1 MKSLAPMEPKPDI
14 APPASSEPAT
24 PKKTQEPQ
32 PREGWSG
39 HRVKYSNQT
48 HRSTTDPEARL
59 FRKGKGKEAKL
70 SSLMHDLLDTKSRV
84 ILRRRISPTHSAEER
99 EVAIAMLDEHEQKWE
114 ALALTQAVE
123 IASAD
128 AGYGTGDFA
137 VALLE
142 RDILP
147 HMPLQAGAEPEEVPT
162 WKRRT

>member
-1 MKSLAPMEPKPDI
+1 
-14 APPASSEPAT
+14 
-24 PKKTQEPQ
+24 
-32 PREGWSG
+32 
-39 HRVKYSNQT
+39 
-48 HRSTTDPEARL
+48 
-59 FRKGKGKEAKL
+59 
-70 SSLMHDLLDTKSRV
+70 
-84 ILRRRISPTHSAEER
+84 
-99 EVAIAMLDEHEQKWE
+99 
-114 ALALTQAVE
+114 VE